1 MPLAVHHR
9 HLSRAIALLRQP
21 LEPLLQLSRAR
32 LVTLG
37 LFLFV
42 GHLAFHWFWT
52 ELVPQ
57 PYENGPARALAA
69 LGALPLL
76 WWTPSRVMRHRP
88 IRVYLLA
95 YMTYTGPFLFQ
106 WFYLMNHGNAVWM
119 TSVALVCFLAYHILD
134 WRVATTALL
143 VGTMA
148 ARTLVE
154 LSDPQL
160 AMPWWRATEG
170 NLTFAFAWL
179 AALTLALSSASQ
191 RLQRLNAT
199 LMAMGVMAHELRT
212 PLASAALVNENLR
225 EAEPADL
232 ERLTRRMDGLLRAIH
247 HQIDSQIVNAQLLD
261 IQPGR
266 ETLLASRLVHEAL
279 ASYPFLSERE
289 RQAVTVSA
297 RGDFRFQGSERLFVQ
312 VIHNMLKNAVFAL
325 RRAQG
330 RFERGDIHIEISAD
344 AARGTIRVRDQGP
357 GVPEHLRRVIFE
369 PFFSTQTTHSSG
381 LGLAFCRETVMA
393 NRGQLRFE
401 RVASGS
407 CFAIEL
413 PLLPGT
419 AGQPRRGE
427 PRAAE
432 APVSVPG

>member
-1 MPLAVHHR
+1 MHHR
-9 HLSRAIALLRQP
+9 HLSRALALLRQP
-21 LEPLLQLSRAR
+21 LEPLQQLSRAR

-37 LFLFV
+37 LFLFA
-42 GHLAFHWFWT
+42 GHLVFHWLWT
-52 ELVPQ
+52 ELAPQ
-57 PYENGPARALAA
+57 PYENATARALAA

-76 WWTPSRVMRHRP
+76 WWTPSRVRQHRA
-88 IRVYLLA
+88 IRFYLLV
-95 YMTYTGPFLFQ
+95 YMTFTGPFLFQ

-119 TSVALVCFLAYHILD
+119 TSVALMCFLAYQILD
-134 WRVATTALL
+134 WRVATSALV
-143 VGTMA
+143 VGTIA

-154 LSDPQL
+154 LTEPQL

-170 NLTFAFAWL
+170 NLTFGFAWL

-225 EAEPADL
+225 GAEPADV
-232 ERLTRRMDGLLRAIH
+232 ERLTQRLDGLLRAIH

-266 ETLLASRLVHEAL
+266 ETLCASLLVREAID
-279 ASYPFLSERE
+279 SYPFLSERE

-297 RGDFRFQGSERLFVQ
+297 QGDFRFRGSERLFVQ
-312 VIHNMLKNAVFAL
+312 VIHNMLKNSVFAL

-330 RFERGDIHIEISAD
+330 RFERGDIDIEISASD
-344 AARGTIRVRDQGP
+344 TRGTIRVRDKGP
-357 GVPEHLRRVIFE
+357 GVPRHLRRFIFE

-381 LGLAFCRETVMA
+381 LGLAFCRETVEA

-401 RVASGS
+401 RVASGAS
-407 CFAIEL
+407 FAIEL
-413 PLLPGT
+413 PLLAGDGGLSRHTTRWAPG
-419 AGQPRRGE
+419 
-427 PRAAE
+427 
-432 APVSVPG
+432 